1 MGNDKGRC
9 MEGVSCEG
17 ERDKGGKRRLEEGEE
32 NGVSE
37 HKKGGGKMKVD
48 ERRSLVCFFHSDTS
62 VCD

>member
-1 MGNDKGRC
+1 

-48 ERRSLVCFFHSDTS
+48 ERSSLVCFFHSDTS